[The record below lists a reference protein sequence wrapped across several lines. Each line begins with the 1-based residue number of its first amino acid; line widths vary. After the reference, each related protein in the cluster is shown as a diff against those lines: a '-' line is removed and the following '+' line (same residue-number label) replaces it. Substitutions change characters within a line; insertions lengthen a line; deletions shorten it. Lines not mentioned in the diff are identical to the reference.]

1 VAAQVADVSE
11 LFVEVP
17 ISEVDIPSIQL
28 GQQVVLFFDAYF
40 EEEFSGVVSDISESG
55 DRSTGVVNYTVTIKM
70 ENQSDKIKPGMTA
83 AVSVLTAEKP
93 NTLVIPSQSIFSRDG
108 LNYVYVLRDGQL
120 EMVQVTV
127 GAYSNQSIEVL
138 KTEIAE
144 GELIV
149 INPPIDI
156 ISNFGMGQ
164 RMP

>member
-1 VAAQVADVSE
+1 
-11 LFVEVP
+11 
-17 ISEVDIPSIQL
+17 
-28 GQQVVLFFDAYF
+28 
-40 EEEFSGVVSDISESG
+40 
-55 DRSTGVVNYTVTIKM
+55 
-70 ENQSDKIKPGMTA
+70 
-83 AVSVLTAEKP
+83 
-93 NTLVIPSQSIFSRDG
+93 
-108 LNYVYVLRDGQL
+108 
-120 EMVQVTV
+120 MVQVTV